1 MVGLSGSIIMW
12 KVDFMAIICLIWKEH
27 NVCCFEGKSSL
38 VEGKSSLVEVLV
50 DEASFH
56 VAYWVSI
63 LIVLGLPHI
72 PI

>member
-38 VEGKSSLVEVLV
+38 VEVLV